1 MKQLGPLACLR
12 CGSNNNPYSKFCVTC
27 GSLIQPPSNQN
38 PNTLTLASASSSQ
51 PTWLTHIDS
60 KAMQILNKQY
70 NTISTQTYGLFYTSA
85 KGIENKTE
93 KDGKFLK
100 IEQDSRD
107 RKLNLTAVSAGK
119 GYWRQQM
126 DHVCA
131 HLKAYAQNN
140 SEFRVAIGE
149 PRLGKIST
157 AKVDIDSS
165 WCTVTCTFPIRNLTT
180 KDSFNSSAIVD
191 RALSNKTSHFNH
203 TDYEHMSNAIAGRDS
218 SLSDDSISE
227 TEESFRSDKQK
238 KVKKRPQV
246 EDKLSG
252 EDRQLVKEL
261 SKQGR
266 GRPKEVRNLLNE
278 GANAKAVT
286 KDGLTML
293 HLAVKNKHFECV
305 PILAEANADI
315 DAQLPTKLYKI

>member
-1 MKQLGPLACLR
+1 
-12 CGSNNNPYSKFCVTC
+12 
-27 GSLIQPPSNQN
+27 
-38 PNTLTLASASSSQ
+38 
-51 PTWLTHIDS
+51 
-60 KAMQILNKQY
+60 
-70 NTISTQTYGLFYTSA
+70 
-85 KGIENKTE
+85 
-93 KDGKFLK
+93 
-100 IEQDSRD
+100 
-107 RKLNLTAVSAGK
+107 
-119 GYWRQQM
+119 M

-227 TEESFRSDKQK
+227 TEESFRSADKQK

-246 EDKLSG
+246 EDKLTG

-315 DAQLPTKLYKI
+315 DAQLPSKLYKI